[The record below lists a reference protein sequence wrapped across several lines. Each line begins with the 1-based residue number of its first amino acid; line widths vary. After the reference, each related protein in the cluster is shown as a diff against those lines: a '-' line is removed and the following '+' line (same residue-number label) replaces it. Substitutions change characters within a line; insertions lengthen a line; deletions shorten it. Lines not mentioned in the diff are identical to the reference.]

1 MRLDKGLARLCFLEL
16 GDSDNLLSPRR
27 GIETCFEIGIPPA
40 EPFETSSSS
49 SDGWMRGDEG
59 VRGKS
64 MFSTATGVNV
74 LLSFPSAHPHHKRHD
89 AATLAMFCTSH
100 AVERKPVRNTSWQQL
115 SRQASWQQ
123 LSRQASWQQLCR
135 QASWQEL
142 SAQASWQHLSRQAP
156 WQQLSRQASWQQ
168 LSRHGAA
175 TLAMFCTPHAVN

>member
-1 MRLDKGLARLCFLEL
+1 MKPPVPVKLQKCKEIQGKPITIHFLQNGPTLAPGGRGYLYIGNNDGGGGGQCFQ
-16 GDSDNLLSPRR
+16 RQR
-27 GIETCFEIGIPPA
+27 
-40 EPFETSSSS
+40 
-49 SDGWMRGDEG
+49 
-59 VRGKS
+59 
-64 MFSTATGVNV
+64 VNV
-74 LLSFPSAHPHHKRHD
+74 LLSFPPAHPHHKRHD

-123 LSRQASWQQLCR
+123 LSRQASWQ
-135 QASWQEL
+135 EL

-175 TLAMFCTPHAVN
+175 TLAMFCTSHAVN